1 MSKIW
6 QVSKITTMF
15 FGERI
20 KQLRE
25 EKGLLQRQLAASLEM
40 DTPMFSKI
48 ERGERKAKREQVE
61 QLADLLHA
69 DGSTLISIW
78 LADQILDLIQN
89 EPQATEAI
97 EIVKNELKKA

>member
-1 MSKIW
+1 
-6 QVSKITTMF
+6 MF

-48 ERGERKAKREQVE
+48 ERGERKAKREQVLV
-61 QLADLLHA
+61 LAKLLMVPPEELLA
-69 DGSTLISIW
+69 LW
-78 LADQILDLIQN
+78 LAGKVY
-89 EPQATEAI
+89 EM
-97 EIVKNELKKA
+97 VKNEEVALKALSVTEDEVKKISKNSKK